1 MKSRLSMKNNYLISE
16 IKKIKNEHSSVL
28 ISVVGAG
35 GKTTTVYQLANHL
48 KEDATVLVTT
58 TTAMFHPHDKVD
70 QVYYEALPN
79 IPFNKNVI
87 TALFD
92 DYKEKKDKVSG
103 MESEQINQITRKG
116 IFDYI
121 INEADGARRKP
132 LKCYAPHEPVI
143 PEDSNIV
150 LVLIGADAISKELSE
165 DIVHRIDS
173 FTEVAK
179 LKVGEIITSE
189 SLINLLTHKEGY
201 LKGLPEKASVYVL
214 INKSSSHPVDFDK
227 AVFADKIFRI
237 THHYKAIIFSEM
249 MTFEFDSI
257 YVNDKKVEQ

>member
-1 MKSRLSMKNNYLISE
+1 MKKNYLISE
-16 IKKIKNEHSSVL
+16 IQKIKKEHPSVL

-35 GKTTTVYQLANHL
+35 GKTTTVFQLANQL
-48 KEDATVLVTT
+48 KKEASVLVTT

-70 QVYYEALPN
+70 HVYYKTLPN
-79 IPFNKNVI
+79 MQYNKNEI

-103 MESEQINQITRKG
+103 IGSELANHIAQEG

-121 INEADGARRKP
+121 INEADGARRRP

-143 PEDSNIV
+143 PNTSHIV
-150 LVLIGADAISKELSE
+150 LIVIGADAIGKELSE

-173 FTEVAK
+173 FTEVSK

-189 SLINLLTHKEGY
+189 SLINLLTHKKGF
-201 LKGLPEKASVYVL
+201 LKGLPKHASTFIL
-214 INKSSSHPVDFDK
+214 INKSLSHPVNFDK
-227 AVFADKIFRI
+227 AEFAEIIFKK
-237 THHYKAIIFSEM
+237 TNHYKAVIFSEM
-249 MTFEFDSI
+249 KDFEFDSI
-257 YVNDKKVEQ
+257 YIRY